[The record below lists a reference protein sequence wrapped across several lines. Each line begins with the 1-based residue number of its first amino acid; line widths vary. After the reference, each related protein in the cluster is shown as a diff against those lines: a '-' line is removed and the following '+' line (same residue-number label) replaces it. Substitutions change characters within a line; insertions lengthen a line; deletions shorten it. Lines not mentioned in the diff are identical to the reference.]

1 MARRAG
7 KTMMPT
13 SMPSK
18 YRPSEAG
25 FTMVELMVVL
35 FVIGL
40 SASAVVMTVGSASR
54 NAGSQAEQ
62 FAMRI
67 AALRDRAVVESRPL
81 AFWVRPSGYGF
92 ESRDG
97 KGWRAI
103 DSKPFTTTDWR
114 APLTA
119 NLQGG
124 RMVRVAFDANGIPSA
139 PVDLLLTGGQS
150 PFRVRLDETGNV
162 DVSR

>member
-1 MARRAG
+1 
-7 KTMMPT
+7 
-13 SMPSK
+13 
-18 YRPSEAG
+18 
-25 FTMVELMVVL
+25 MVELMVVL

-40 SASAVVMTVGSASR
+40 SASAIVMTIGAASR

-92 ESRDG
+92 ERRDG
-97 KGWRAI
+97 KSWRAI
-103 DSKPFTTTDWR
+103 DTKPFMTTDWR
-114 APLTA
+114 APLA
-119 NLQGG
+119 ASLQGG

-139 PVDLLLTGGQS
+139 PVEVLLTGGQNTL
-150 PFRVRLDETGNV
+150 RITLDETGNV